1 MNMNSYPTRTAA
13 VLLLLLLALAPAWA
27 DDAETRYLRIHE
39 LIDQADTLNKA
50 DERDA
55 AKAKYQE
62 AHGALLIFKQ
72 RHPTW
77 NVKVVSYRLNY
88 LADKIATLSQPVVA
102 ETPTEAKTSTA
113 TSSSP
118 VKLLSAGAEPRTV
131 LRLQPQPNAR
141 QTMTT
146 TLKMEMDMGLG
157 QPMKMPAIN
166 MPMDVTVKSVSAD
179 GDITYEFVIGDVSV
193 AVDPDALPQVAEAMK
208 ASLGGVKGISGT
220 ATMSNRGLSK
230 DSDSMLPSDA
240 DPQMRQA
247 LSQLQETW
255 SNIAAHLPEEAVGVG
270 AKWEVRQALK
280 SQGMTVNQ
288 TAVYEVLSLDGD
300 RLSTAITMTQSASN
314 QKIQNPAMPQMKLDV
329 TRLTGSG
336 RGNMTLDLGQ
346 VMPLTATLQAQ
357 TEMSLSMDMGG
368 QKQKMT
374 MKTGMNLRLES
385 K

>member
-1 MNMNSYPTRTAA
+1 MNLNGYPTRAA
-13 VLLLLLLALAPAWA
+13 AILFILLLTLAPAWA

-39 LIDQADTLNKA
+39 LMDQADTLKKA
-50 DERDA
+50 GERDA

-62 AHGALLIFKQ
+62 AHSALVNFKQ
-72 RHPTW
+72 RHPSW

-88 LADKIATLSQPVVA
+88 LTEKIATLSQPVVT
-102 ETPTEAKTSTA
+102 ETPTEARTSTA
-113 TSSSP
+113 SSSSP

-157 QPMKMPAIN
+157 QPMKMPAII
-166 MPMDVTVKSVSAD
+166 MPMDVTIKTVSSE
-179 GDITYEFVIGDVSV
+179 GDITYEMILGDVSV
-193 AVDPDALPQVAEAMK
+193 ADDPDAMPQVAEAMK
-208 ASLGGVKGISGT
+208 ASLGGVKGITST
-220 ATMSNRGLSK
+220 ATMSNRGFSK
-230 DSDSMLPSDA
+230 ESELMVPPDA
-240 DPQMRQA
+240 DPQMRQSLA
-247 LSQLQETW
+247 QMQETW
-255 SNIAAHLPEEAVGVG
+255 SNIAVHLPEEAVGVG
-270 AKWEVRQALK
+270 AKWEVRQPLK
-280 SQGMTVNQ
+280 SQGMTINQ
-288 TAVYEVLSLDGD
+288 TATYELVSIEGN
-300 RLSTAITMTQSASN
+300 RLNTAVSIAQTAAN

-329 TRLTGSG
+329 TKMTGA
-336 RGNMTLDLGQ
+336 GNGSMTLDLAQ
-346 VMPLTATLQAQ
+346 LMPLLATMQAQ

>member
-1 MNMNSYPTRTAA
+1 MNMNGYSTRAA
-13 VLLLLLLALAPAWA
+13 AILFVLLLALAPAWA

-39 LIDQADTLNKA
+39 LIDQGDSLNKGG
-50 DERDA
+50 ERDA

-62 AHGALLIFKQ
+62 AHSALVSFKQ

-88 LADKIATLSQPVVA
+88 LADRIATLSQPVV
-102 ETPTEAKTSTA
+102 TEATSEARTTTA
-113 TSSSP
+113 SSSSP
-118 VKLLSAGAEPRTV
+118 VKLLSAGAEPRRV
-131 LRLQPQPNAR
+131 LRLQPQPGQL
-141 QTMTT
+141 QTTTT
-146 TLKMEMDMGLG
+146 TLKMDMDMGLG
-157 QPMKMPAIN
+157 QPMKMPAII
-166 MPMDVTVKSVSAD
+166 MPMEVTVKNVSAN
-179 GDITYEFVIGDVSV
+179 GDITYEIVIGDVSV

-208 ASLGGVKGISGT
+208 ASLGGVKGLSGT
-220 ATMSNRGLSK
+220 ATMSPRGFSK

-255 SNIAAHLPEEAVGVG
+255 SNIAAQLPEEAVGVG
-270 AKWEVRQALK
+270 AKWEVRQPLK

-288 TAVYEVLSLDGD
+288 TATYELLSLDGD

-314 QKIQNPAMPQMKLDV
+314 QKIQNPAMPQMQLDV
-329 TRLTGSG
+329 TKLTGSG

-357 TEMSLSMDMGG
+357 TEMSLSIDMGG
-368 QKQKMT
+368 QKQRMT
-374 MKTGMNLRLES
+374 MKSGMNLRMES

>member
-1 MNMNSYPTRTAA
+1 MNVNGYSTRAAA
-13 VLLLLLLALAPAWA
+13 VLFVMLLALAPAWA

-39 LIDQADTLNKA
+39 LIDQGDSLNKGG
-50 DERDA
+50 ERDA

-62 AHGALLIFKQ
+62 AHSALVGFKQ

-77 NVKVVSYRLNY
+77 NVRVVSYRLNY
-88 LADKIATLSQPVVA
+88 LADRIATLSQPVV
-102 ETPTEAKTSTA
+102 TEAPSEARTTTA
-113 TSSSP
+113 SSSSP
-118 VKLLSAGAEPRTV
+118 VKLLSAGAEPRRV
-131 LRLQPQPNAR
+131 LRLQPQPGQL
-141 QTMTT
+141 QTTTT
-146 TLKMEMDMGLG
+146 TLKMDMDMGLG
-157 QPMKMPAIN
+157 QPMNMPAII
-166 MPMDVTVKSVSAD
+166 MPMEVTVKNVSAD
-179 GDITYEFVIGDVSV
+179 GDITYEIVIGDVSV

-208 ASLGGVKGISGT
+208 ASLGGVKGLSGT
-220 ATMSNRGLSK
+220 ATMSHRGFSK

-255 SNIAAHLPEEAVGVG
+255 SNIAAQLPEEAVGVG
-270 AKWEVRQALK
+270 AKWEVRQPLK

-288 TAVYEVLSLDGD
+288 TATYELLSLDGD

-329 TRLTGSG
+329 TKLTGSG

-346 VMPLTATLQAQ
+346 VMPLTASLQAQ
-357 TEMSLSMDMGG
+357 TEMSLSVDLGG
-368 QKQKMT
+368 QKQRMT
-374 MKTGMNLRLES
+374 MKSGMNLRMES

>member
-1 MNMNSYPTRTAA
+1 MNMNGYSTRAA
-13 VLLLLLLALAPAWA
+13 AILFVLLLALAPAWA

-39 LIDQADTLNKA
+39 LIDQGDSLNKGG
-50 DERDA
+50 ERDA

-62 AHGALLIFKQ
+62 AHSALVSFKQ

-88 LADKIATLSQPVVA
+88 LADRIATLSQPVV
-102 ETPTEAKTSTA
+102 TEATSEARTTTA
-113 TSSSP
+113 SSSSP
-118 VKLLSAGAEPRTV
+118 VKLLSAGAEPRRV
-131 LRLQPQPNAR
+131 LRLQPQPGQL
-141 QTMTT
+141 QTTTT
-146 TLKMEMDMGLG
+146 TLKMDMDMGLG
-157 QPMKMPAIN
+157 QPMKMPAII
-166 MPMDVTVKSVSAD
+166 MPMEVTVKNVSAN
-179 GDITYEFVIGDVSV
+179 GDITYEIVIGDVSV

-208 ASLGGVKGISGT
+208 ASLGGVKGLSGT
-220 ATMSNRGLSK
+220 ATMSPRGFSK

-255 SNIAAHLPEEAVGVG
+255 SNIAAQLPEEAVGVG
-270 AKWEVRQALK
+270 AKWEVRQPLK

-288 TAVYEVLSLDGD
+288 TATYELLSLDGD

-314 QKIQNPAMPQMKLDV
+314 QKIQNPAMPQMQLDV
-329 TRLTGSG
+329 TKLTGSG

-368 QKQKMT
+368 QKQRMT
-374 MKTGMNLRLES
+374 MKSGMNLRMES